1 MKKIF
6 YILPLLLVFGCT
18 PDLMEVEPYG
28 DDTELH
34 MDIFEV
40 QNTIVSDGDEF
51 IINFNSNGEYTL
63 SLIDDF
69 TNITYTNEKVNGKV
83 GVNTLQIYTRA
94 LPKGSYKFLVK
105 DNQNKIIKQTIIKL

>member
-1 MKKIF
+1 MKKLI
-6 YILPLLLVFGCT
+6 YIIPLLLVWGCT
-18 PDLMEVEPYG
+18 PDLMEVEPIG
-28 DDTELH
+28 EIH

-51 IINFNSNGEYTL
+51 FVNFDTAGEYTL
-63 SLIDDF
+63 SLVDEF

-83 GVNTLQIYTRA
+83 GSNSLRIYTRA

-105 DNQNKIIKQTIIKL
+105 DNQDKIIKQTIIKL

>member
-1 MKKIF
+1 MKKLI
-6 YILPLLLVFGCT
+6 YIIPFLLVWGCT
-18 PDLMEVEPYG
+18 PDLMEIEPIG
-28 DDTELH
+28 EIH

-51 IINFNSNGEYTL
+51 FVNFDTAGEYTL
-63 SLIDDF
+63 SLVDEF

-83 GVNTLQIYTRA
+83 GSNSLRIYTRA

-105 DNQNKIIKQTIIKL
+105 DNQDKIIKQTIIKL